1 VTRISD
7 RQRKGAFRRLCMAIL
22 AAAPL
27 LACAASASDN
37 GEWIDVPPQSLIVAE
52 DSALDFSALRPR
64 DAAGSHGPLRLREDG
79 TLGFAAASEPERF
92 NCGLLASAE
101 DMQPV
106 FPDHAEADALADQL
120 ARHGYTLAR
129 LHAVDQRLTRSA
141 PAGELLDREQL
152 DRFHYLLAALK
163 KRGIY
168 WFPDILTHGDRE
180 LAKADYATPTSP
192 DDLRVRVNFD
202 PAARARWLAFVDAA
216 FASRNPYTGMSTLAD
231 PALAMVVGA
240 NENGIPFSQK
250 PGRPYP
256 TGLADR
262 FDAWMHAEYPEAR
275 ARIAAL
281 PDASPEER
289 EGGKIAPPADWTPSG
304 ARMPLFMRFIS
315 DLELDTNA
323 WMTARLRERG
333 FVGPVL
339 GNHEW
344 YPQMTSRTRSR
355 LPVVDVHAYV
365 GEVTSFA
372 KGSRFLLPSTT
383 SNQGLGAWMLN
394 ASARWL
400 GKPFV
405 MSEYA
410 SAYPNPY
417 RYESGLFVPALAA
430 FQGYTAICRMA
441 FLPVDKAMPAPGDGR
456 PALRGYTVGIDP
468 TERAAETLSALLFF
482 RGDVRPATS
491 TIAVAMDE
499 TDMGRPGSVMLPMEA
514 RRGVLLAGFG
524 LFDPAK
530 AGALPART
538 RVVASSPVPL
548 GIGEKVMSRVTEFVT
563 GSGAAR
569 LDQLVAEMRAAG
581 ELPASNRTDPANGI
595 FESQTGELLLDQ
607 RRSRVSV
614 TTARTEAVATN
625 DADGPV
631 VLGSLTLSSVDGGA
645 LVAASSLD
653 DRPLSQSRRIL
664 LILAGDSRNSGM
676 NLGGSGIDRTLV
688 DWGRTPIRIRRVRAD
703 LSLHSR
709 LAKAARLT
717 VLALNGTRLVTSA
730 VPSAGGRVRLRLD
743 TAAVPKAPTTFFLLE
758 LD

>member
-1 VTRISD
+1 MTRIFD
-7 RQRKGAFRRLCMAIL
+7 RQGTGAFRRLCMASI

-27 LACAASASDN
+27 LACAASASDS
-37 GEWIDVPPQSLIVAE
+37 GEWIDVPEQSLAIPAGG
-52 DSALDFSALRPR
+52 ALDFSTLRPR
-64 DAAGSHGPLRLREDG
+64 DVAGSHGPLRLRADG
-79 TLGFAAASEPERF
+79 TLGFAGTSDPERF

-101 DMQPV
+101 DMKPV
-106 FPDHAEADALADQL
+106 FPDHAEADVLADQL

-129 LHAVDQRLTRSA
+129 FHAVDQRLARNA

-180 LAKADYATPTSP
+180 LAKADYTTPSSP

-202 PAARARWLAFVDAA
+202 PVARARWLEFVDAA
-216 FASRNPYTGMSTLAD
+216 FGSRNPYTGMSTLAD

-240 NENGIPFSQK
+240 NENAIPFSAK

-256 TGLADR
+256 AGLADR
-262 FDAWMHAEYPEAR
+262 FDAWMHAQYPEAR
-275 ARIAAL
+275 ERIAAL
-281 PDASPEER
+281 PDASPAER
-289 EGGKIAPPADWTPSG
+289 SGGKIAPPADWTPSG
-304 ARMPLFMRFIS
+304 ARLPLFMRFIS

-333 FVGPVL
+333 FSGPVL

-344 YPQMTSRTRSR
+344 YPQMTGRTRSR

-372 KGSRFLLPSTT
+372 KGARFRLPSTT
-383 SNQGLGAWMLN
+383 SDQGLGAWSLN

-405 MSEYA
+405 MSEYGA
-410 SAYPNPY
+410 AYPNPY
-417 RYESGLFVPALAA
+417 RYETGLFVPALAA

-441 FLPVDKAMPAPGDGR
+441 FLPVAKAMPVPGDGR

-468 TERAAETLSALLFF
+468 AERAAETLSALLFF

-491 TIAVAMDE
+491 TIAVPMSDAAME
-499 TDMGRPGSVMLPMEA
+499 RPGSVVLPLEA
-514 RRGVLLAGFG
+514 RRAVLLAGFG
-524 LFDPAK
+524 LFSPAEAK
-530 AGALPART
+530 ALPART
-538 RVVASSPVPL
+538 RVVASTPSPP
-548 GIGEKVMSRVTEFVT
+548 GMREKVLNRITEFVT
-563 GSGAAR
+563 GSAAAR
-569 LDQLVAEMRAAG
+569 LEQLVAEMRADG
-581 ELPASNRTDPANGI
+581 ELPANNRTDPANGL

-607 RRSRVSV
+607 RRSRLSV
-614 TTARTEAVATN
+614 TTPRTEAITTVG
-625 DADGPV
+625 ADGPV
-631 VLGSLTLSSVDGGA
+631 VLGSLALTSVDGGA

-653 DRPLSQSRRIL
+653 GEPLPQSRRIL
-664 LILAGDSRNSGM
+664 LTLAGDSRNTGM
-676 NLGGSGIDRTLV
+676 NLEGSGIERTLV
-688 DWGRTPIRIRRVRAD
+688 AWGTSPIQMRRLRAD
-703 LSLHSR
+703 LSLRSQRARPR
-709 LAKAARLT
+709 LS
-717 VLALNGTRLVTSA
+717 VLALDGTRLASSA
-730 VPSAGGRVRLRLD
+730 VPSAGGRIRLRLD
-743 TAAVPKAPTTFFLLE
+743 TAAVPKTPTTFFLLE